1 MRCYFRINAVSKSM
15 ALTTSGRS
23 VHHITT
29 FIIEFGDR
37 LSDHLYEWAAIQNYL
52 QAKKPYSNRPHF
64 A

>member
-1 MRCYFRINAVSKSM
+1 MRCYSRINAVSKSM
-15 ALTTSGRS
+15 ALTTSGRG

-29 FIIEFGDR
+29 CIIEFGDR

-52 QAKKPYSNRPHF
+52 QAKKHYSNRPHL